1 LIDGQGEIMTAKL
14 HIDISQGIIDIE
26 GDPGLVREIYADI
39 KVQLLSGVKFA
50 QRVAAAAP
58 AAAPA
63 EDADEATSP
72 ASRPKTKRRAV
83 AKKKAGGDEGTG
95 GVVAD
100 SPKLDKNLDTSG
112 LGAFYGQFTP
122 KNNAEKILIFL
133 KFLTESLGIESPNTD
148 QVYTCFKATGDKI
161 PKAFAQAFYDTSSK
175 LGYIDF
181 RSAIDLPITIAGDNH
196 FNHTLKKKADE

>member
-1 LIDGQGEIMTAKL
+1 MTTKL
-14 HIDISQGIIDIE
+14 HINISQGIIDVE
-26 GDPGLVREIYADI
+26 GEPDLVRAIYDDF
-39 KVQLLSGVKFA
+39 KEQLLEAVK
-50 QRVAAAAP
+50 RTP
-58 AAAPA
+58 
-63 EDADEATSP
+63 P
-72 ASRPKTKRRAV
+72 ASAPPAPSQSPTESVEGASEASGKPKPKRRA
-83 AKKKAGGDEGTG
+83 APKKKANGDESAS

-112 LGAFYGQFTP
+112 LGAFYGKYTP

-133 KFLTESLGIESPNTD
+133 KFMVGELGIESPNTD

-181 RSAIDLPITIAGDNH
+181 RSSIDLPITIAGDNH
-196 FNHTLKKKADE
+196 FNHSLKKKGAE